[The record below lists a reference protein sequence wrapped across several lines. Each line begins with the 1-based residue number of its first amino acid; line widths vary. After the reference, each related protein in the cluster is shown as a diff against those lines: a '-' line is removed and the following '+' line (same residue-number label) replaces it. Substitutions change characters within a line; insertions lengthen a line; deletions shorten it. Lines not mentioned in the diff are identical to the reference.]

1 MYLTLICVAR
11 VLSSRGVKGG
21 AYGFPRL
28 VLRRVAQRR
37 PVEDVDVPDLLL
49 TTSRMGIPSAGTSET
64 HRAHLRARTPGMPL
78 LH

>member
-49 TTSRMGIPSAGTSET
+49 TTSRMGIPSAGTS
-64 HRAHLRARTPGMPL
+64 
-78 LH
+78 